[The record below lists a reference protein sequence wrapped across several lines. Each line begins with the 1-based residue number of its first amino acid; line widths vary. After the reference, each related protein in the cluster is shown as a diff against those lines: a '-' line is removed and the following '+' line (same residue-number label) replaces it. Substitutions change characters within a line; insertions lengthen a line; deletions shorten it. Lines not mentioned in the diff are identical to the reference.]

1 MGGAFQPLPAF
12 SSSSV
17 TLAPYGGSDSS
28 SFFSASPAFTP
39 SSVGGMR
46 SDNFTAVNGRSTLP
60 ALASGGRPSAPVI
73 ASWGRQVRLSTSS
86 VRSSVTGVMR
96 SEEHTS
102 ELQSLMRISYAGF
115 CLQKKKNTHTG
126 VRNHRHNTTAE

>member
-73 ASWGRQVRLSTSS
+73 ASWGRQGRL
-86 VRSSVTGVMR
+86 R
-96 SEEHTS
+96 SEEHTP
-102 ELQSLMRISYAGF
+102 ELQSLMRIPYAVF
-115 CLQKKKNTHTG
+115 CFQ
-126 VRNHRHNTTAE
+126 